1 MKVCPIC
8 GDRYKDYIDF
18 CFNDGAIL
26 TASAAAFD
34 EAGVGIFSNEAVEAT
49 ESVSGVVDPGLV
61 DIDNVIDEEPT
72 QRTDTVD
79 LEADDDLTVPRLP
92 NDGSPDDGFT
102 DPERTSP
109 TESDTDPAM
118 TPASPAPTVLSET
131 TDPSLLDAPIDFED
145 EEPAD
150 DEDTPVLQEPV
161 LAVTPPSGEPSDYEN
176 ANTVVPADSLATD
189 PAPLD
194 DMSDEE
200 VDRLLDPEDDDEP
213 APIGGGGPTLAPT
226 PPPPPIPHSLGPTL
240 PLHEVRPTPMNLAP
254 PSGMAAED
262 AKGGV
267 ETRPIS
273 PRPSATPTLPAIQ
286 LRPGGGV
293 EEPEPEATGTG
304 IFVIGLGAFVVGVAF
319 VALLVV
325 MSVALGWLGSSD
337 EGGERRAAL
346 PERGP
351 SDPLP
356 PPEFEL
362 PEDVDEDPDEEIEVA
377 DGVGVLPPNPDGLQ
391 GSDARESSS
400 ISVVSSLSSATDGTG
415 TRPVLF
421 ESEPSNAQVALEG
434 QEPFRTPYEIR
445 LNIGET
451 YSYTMTYPGYDPV
464 KNDFSVMA
472 GSGLLRREER
482 LERTPTAVS
491 PRREGPIML
500 GPTGCRLRVDGQLMR
515 AEDIVG
521 GTKIDKSTGR
531 PALFLPF
538 QLKGLVLGEPGST
551 HTFQVVLGVGT
562 PPECAEYGQN
572 SIEYTGQAS
581 IFLAK

>member
-1 MKVCPIC
+1 V
-8 GDRYKDYIDF
+8 
-18 CFNDGAIL
+18 A
-26 TASAAAFD
+26 
-34 EAGVGIFSNEAVEAT
+34 
-49 ESVSGVVDPGLV
+49 
-61 DIDNVIDEEPT
+61 
-72 QRTDTVD
+72 
-79 LEADDDLTVPRLP
+79 
-92 NDGSPDDGFT
+92 
-102 DPERTSP
+102 
-109 TESDTDPAM
+109 
-118 TPASPAPTVLSET
+118 
-131 TDPSLLDAPIDFED
+131 
-145 EEPAD
+145 
-150 DEDTPVLQEPV
+150 
-161 LAVTPPSGEPSDYEN
+161 
-176 ANTVVPADSLATD
+176 
-189 PAPLD
+189 
-194 DMSDEE
+194 
-200 VDRLLDPEDDDEP
+200 
-213 APIGGGGPTLAPT
+213 GGGPTLAP
-226 PPPPPIPHSLGPTL
+226 PPPPPPNPHSLGPTL
-240 PLHEVRPTPMNLAP
+240 PLHEVRPTAMNLTP
-254 PSGMAAED
+254 PSGMTAETS
-262 AKGGV
+262 KGV
-267 ETRPIS
+267 ETRPLS

-286 LRPGGGV
+286 LRPGGV
-293 EEPEPEATGTG
+293 EEPEPETTGTG

-325 MSVALGWLGSSD
+325 MSLALGWLGSGDDPS
-337 EGGERRAAL
+337 ERRAAL

-362 PEDVDEDPDEEIEVA
+362 PDDVDDVDEHDDAVEVA

-391 GSDARESSS
+391 GSAARESSS

-451 YSYTMTYPGYDPV
+451 YSYTMSYPGYDPV

-472 GSGLLRREER
+472 GSGLLRREEQ

-551 HTFQVVLGVGT
+551 HTFQVVSGVGT
-562 PPECAEYGQN
+562 PPECAEYGQT

-581 IFLAK
+581 IYLAK